1 MLKKIIG
8 FSLTALVLLL
18 ISAKAVNASEGTA
31 LLTSADNDA
40 RCFLASVL
48 VDEGDY
54 QVVMTCRNL
63 TTPPD
68 ANRLFYHAWGRRKGA
83 TEGQQAKTGGIK
95 FGKGAYFSLGD
106 ISGGKL
112 NARAREAFE
121 EVLVTAEADSGVSQP
136 SLSGLVVSGPMGEID
151 FGDSGRSSLKFS
163 PTSTIAKVTL
173 APTPGKTVSP
183 AAPKSVAGTAAGVF
197 LTILAIIVVG
207 AIVISIIQRRSAS
220 R

>member
-8 FSLTALVLLL
+8 FSLTALTLLL
-18 ISAKAVNASEGTA
+18 ILTKDANASEGTA
-31 LLTSADNDA
+31 LLTSKDNDA

-54 QVVMTCRNL
+54 QIVMTCRDL

-68 ANRLFYHAWGRRKGA
+68 ANRLFYHVWGRREGA
-83 TEGQQAKTGGIK
+83 AESQQSKTGGLK
-95 FGKGAYFSLGD
+95 LGKGAYFSLGD
-106 ISGGKL
+106 ISDGKL
-112 NARAREAFE
+112 NARVREAFE
-121 EVLVTAEADSGVSQP
+121 EVLVTAETESGVNQP
-136 SLSGLVVSGPMGEID
+136 SLSALVVSGPMEEIN
-151 FGDSGRSSLKFS
+151 FGKFS

-173 APTPGKTVSP
+173 APTPKISP
-183 AAPKSVAGTAAGVF
+183 AGPQKSVSGTAARVF

-207 AIVISIIQRRSAS
+207 AVVISIIQRRSAS

>member
-8 FSLTALVLLL
+8 FSLTALTLLL
-18 ISAKAVNASEGTA
+18 LLAKNANASEGTA
-31 LLTSADNDA
+31 LLTSEDNDA

-54 QVVMTCRNL
+54 QIVMTCRNL

-68 ANRLFYHAWGRRKGA
+68 ANRLFYHVWGRRKGA
-83 TEGQQAKTGGIK
+83 AESQQSKTGGLK

-112 NARAREAFE
+112 NSRAREAFE
-121 EVLVTAEADSGVSQP
+121 EVLVTAETESGVNQP
-136 SLSGLVVSGPMGEID
+136 SLSALVVSGTMGEIN
-151 FGDSGRSSLKFS
+151 FGDAGQSNLKFS

-173 APTPGKTVSP
+173 APTPGKTVTP
-183 AAPKSVAGTAAGVF
+183 TAQKSVTGTAARVF

-207 AIVISIIQRRSAS
+207 AVVISIIQRRSAS

>member
-1 MLKKIIG
+1 MKRRLFILG
-8 FSLTALVLLL
+8 LVFVGLL
-18 ISAKAVNASEGTA
+18 AFPKFAVASEGTA
-31 LLTSADNDA
+31 LLTSVDNDS

-68 ANRLFYHAWGRRKGA
+68 ANRLFYLVWARRKGA
-83 TEGQQAKTGGIK
+83 AEGQQAKTGGLK
-95 FGKGAYFSLGD
+95 LGKGIYFSLGD

-121 EVLVTAEADSGVSQP
+121 EVLVTAEADSDVSQP
-136 SLSGLVVSGPMGEID
+136 SLSALVVSGPMAEID
-151 FGDSGRSSLKFS
+151 FGDSGQSNLKFL
-163 PTSTIAKVTL
+163 PTSTIVKVTL
-173 APTPGKTVSP
+173 APTSGKIVPSV
-183 AAPKSVAGTAAGVF
+183 AQKSVVGTAARVF
-197 LTILAIIVVG
+197 FTILAIIVVG
-207 AIVISIIQRRSAS
+207 AVVISIIQRRSAS

>member
-1 MLKKIIG
+1 MNRRLFILG
-8 FSLTALVLLL
+8 LVFVGLL
-18 ISAKAVNASEGTA
+18 AFPKFAMASEGTA
-31 LLTSADNDA
+31 LLTSVDNDS

-68 ANRLFYHAWGRRKGA
+68 ANRLFYLAWARRKGVA
-83 TEGQQAKTGGIK
+83 EGQQAKTGGLK
-95 FGKGAYFSLGD
+95 LGKGAYFSLGD

-112 NARAREAFE
+112 NTRAREAFE

-136 SLSGLVVSGPMGEID
+136 SLSALVVSGPMGEID
-151 FGDSGRSSLKFS
+151 FGKFF
-163 PTSTIAKVTL
+163 PTSTIVRVTL
-173 APTPGKTVSP
+173 APTPGKTVPSV
-183 AAPKSVAGTAAGVF
+183 ARKSVAGTAARVF
-197 LTILAIIVVG
+197 FTILAIIIVG
-207 AIVISIIQRRSAS
+207 AVVISIIQRRSAS

>member
-1 MLKKIIG
+1 MNKRLFILG
-8 FSLTALVLLL
+8 LVFVGLM
-18 ISAKAVNASEGTA
+18 AFPKFVMASEGTA
-31 LLTSADNDA
+31 LLASQDNDA
-40 RCFLASVL
+40 RCFVASVL
-48 VDEGDY
+48 VNEGDY

-68 ANRLFYHAWGRRKGA
+68 ANRLFYLAWARRKGA
-83 TEGQQAKTGGIK
+83 TEGQQAKTGGLK
-95 FGKGAYFSLGD
+95 LGKGAYFSLGD

-136 SLSGLVVSGPMGEID
+136 SLSALVVSGPMGEID
-151 FGDSGRSSLKFS
+151 FGDSGQSNLKFS
-163 PTSTIAKVTL
+163 PTSTIARVTL
-173 APTPGKTVSP
+173 APTPGKTVIP
-183 AAPKSVAGTAAGVF
+183 VAQKSVAGTAARVF

-207 AIVISIIQRRSAS
+207 AIVISVIQRRSAS

>member
-1 MLKKIIG
+1 MIKKIIG
-8 FSLTALVLLL
+8 FILASLILLSV
-18 ISAKAVNASEGTA
+18 SAKVANASEGTA

-68 ANRLFYHAWGRRKGA
+68 VNRLFYLAWARRKGA
-83 TEGQQAKTGGIK
+83 TEGQQAKTGGLK
-95 FGKGAYFSLGD
+95 LGKGAYFSLGD

-136 SLSGLVVSGPMGEID
+136 SLSGLVVSGPIGDID
-151 FGDSGRSSLKFS
+151 FGDSGQSNLKFS
-163 PTSTIAKVTL
+163 PTSTIANVTL
-173 APTPGKTVSP
+173 APTSGKIVVP
-183 AAPKSVAGTAAGVF
+183 AAQKSVAGTAARVF
-197 LTILAIIVVG
+197 LTILAIIVIG
-207 AIVISIIQRRSAS
+207 AVVISVIQRRSAS

>member
-1 MLKKIIG
+1 MLKNIIA

-18 ISAKAVNASEGTA
+18 ISTKAVNASEGTA
-31 LLTSADNDA
+31 LLTSQDNDA

-48 VDEGDY
+48 VNEGDY

-68 ANRLFYHAWGRRKGA
+68 ANRLFYLAWARRKGA
-83 TEGQQAKTGGIK
+83 TEGQQAKTGGLK
-95 FGKGAYFSLGD
+95 LGKGAYFSLGD

-121 EVLVTAEADSGVSQP
+121 EVLVTAESDSGVSQP
-136 SLSGLVVSGPMGEID
+136 SLSALVVSGPMGEID
-151 FGDSGRSSLKFS
+151 FGDSGQSNLKFS
-163 PTSTIAKVTL
+163 PTSAIAKVTL
-173 APTPGKTVSP
+173 APTSKPIQT
-183 AAPKSVAGTAAGVF
+183 AAQKSVAGTAARVF
-197 LTILAIIVVG
+197 LTILAIVVVG
-207 AIVISIIQRRSAS
+207 AVVISVIQRRSAS

>member
-8 FSLTALVLLL
+8 FSLTALTLLL
-18 ISAKAVNASEGTA
+18 LLAKNANASEGTA
-31 LLTSADNDA
+31 LLTSPDNDA

-54 QVVMTCRNL
+54 QIVMTCRNL

-68 ANRLFYHAWGRRKGA
+68 ANRLFYHVWGRRKGA
-83 TEGQQAKTGGIK
+83 AESQQSKTGGLK

-112 NARAREAFE
+112 NSRAREAFE
-121 EVLVTAEADSGVSQP
+121 EVLVTAETESGVNQP
-136 SLSGLVVSGPMGEID
+136 SLSALIVSGTMGEID
-151 FGDSGRSSLKFS
+151 FGDAGQNNLKFS
-163 PTSTIAKVTL
+163 PTSTIAKATL
-173 APTPGKTVSP
+173 APTPKISTAGSQ
-183 AAPKSVAGTAAGVF
+183 KSVSGTAARVF

-207 AIVISIIQRRSAS
+207 AVVISIIQRRSAS